1 MSEKVDIMKNRN
13 FIAVELILLLTALVF
28 AILWIVNP
36 KKNYEPFTVIPILLT
51 GFLEVKR
58 RFFNKGKGS
67 NTEAQI
73 ANNVSTDDGEEI
85 ITKRISEITVS
96 EIINSI
102 NTSAPLMKEEM
113 EKKYNGIRVK
123 WTGYLKNARMNGQN
137 KVEVNMHVDKN
148 SIIGNSIWFSEKIE
162 KIPEIRT
169 LAKESKI
176 CVLGDIIS
184 ASGAGISVTLKPIDI
199 EIIREDQ

>member
-1 MSEKVDIMKNRN
+1 MKNRN
-13 FIAVELILLLTALVF
+13 FVTIEIILLLTALVF
-28 AILWIVNP
+28 AILWIVYP

-67 NTEAQI
+67 ITESQ
-73 ANNVSTDDGEEI
+73 NVKNEDRYNEEKTT
-85 ITKRISEITVS
+85 TKRISEITVS

-123 WTGYLKNARMNGQN
+123 WTGYLKTARMNGQD
-137 KVEVNMHVDKN
+137 KVDVNMNVDKN
-148 SIIGNSIWFSEKIE
+148 SIIGNSIWFTEKIE

-184 ASGAGISVTLKPIDI
+184 ASGAGISVTLNPIDI
-199 EIIREDQ
+199 DIIREV